1 MRGEALRYRTT
12 APVTLWPI
20 EVENIRLTGLP
31 IVAPANPAATGAVAA
46 LRITLKCAVPE
57 MTFAQLGVD
66 RLRFFLQGPSN
77 QTLPLYE
84 LLGGHV
90 LSVAFADSA
99 DRRQSGHRA
108 CGRPCNPPDSAT
120 TKRCCRG
127 RRAALPASAC

>member
-12 APVTLWPI
+12 APATLWPI
-20 EVENIRLTGLP
+20 EVENVRLTGLP
-31 IVAPANPAATGAVAA
+31 IVAPANPAAAGAVAA
-46 LRITLKCAVPE
+46 LRITLKCMVPD

-90 LSVAFADSA
+90 LSVAFADTA
-99 DRRQSGHRA
+99 TDANPVIVPA
-108 CGRPCNPPDSAT
+108 CGRAAGRFRDDEVLLPWSA
-120 TKRCCRG
+120 
-127 RRAALPASAC
+127 PASRASVY